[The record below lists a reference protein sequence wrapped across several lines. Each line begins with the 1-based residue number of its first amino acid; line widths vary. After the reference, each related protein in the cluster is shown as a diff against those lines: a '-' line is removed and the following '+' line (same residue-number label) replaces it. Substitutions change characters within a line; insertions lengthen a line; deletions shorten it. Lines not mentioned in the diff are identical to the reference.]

1 MVGIRG
7 SRDQHWSI
15 VRAIAVA
22 PEWPD
27 RERFLRLVHGCAG
40 AAGVFRPAR
49 HDLVLSREDI
59 EPLRTVFADHMHRG
73 AAARASGIFRFDA
86 NLNPRQVLGQR
97 PRPVRGFSERAFRSA
112 GSALP
117 CSASLAHAA
126 AGRLFVEQLE
136 VHWGATSE
144 TPGRH
149 SDVAFSALG
158 QVGEFAWCAAIK
170 VRKRTTL
177 LIVIA
182 AAFSSRSP
190 RYTRRSSARK

>member
-1 MVGIRG
+1 VVGIRG

-15 VRAIAVA
+15 MRAIAVA

-27 RERFLRLVHGCAG
+27 RERFLRLVHGCSTGKRYLPVRRQSQPAAG
-40 AAGVFRPAR
+40 A
-49 HDLVLSREDI
+49 
-59 EPLRTVFADHMHRG
+59 RG
-73 AAARASGIFRFDA
+73 
-86 NLNPRQVLGQR
+86 

>member
-1 MVGIRG
+1 M
-7 SRDQHWSI
+7 
-15 VRAIAVA
+15 
-22 PEWPD
+22 
-27 RERFLRLVHGCAG
+27 
-40 AAGVFRPAR
+40 
-49 HDLVLSREDI
+49 
-59 EPLRTVFADHMHRG
+59 
-73 AAARASGIFRFDA
+73 
-86 NLNPRQVLGQR
+86 
-97 PRPVRGFSERAFRSA
+97 RGFSERAFRSA

-190 RYTRRSSARK
+190 RYTLIPEDPGFTAREADLQVKAVPVREHARFLCLGDAHRRQPI